1 MDGIGLAYVS
11 DFMAKP
17 YLESGQLKEV
27 LADWCPYFQGFHL
40 YYPKRRQASLAF
52 TAFVEAVRYQG

>member
-27 LADWCPYFQGFHL
+27 QADWCPYFQGFHL
-40 YYPKRRQASLAF
+40 YYPNRRQASSAF